1 MGVQGLLT
9 TRWVLRGHGQTVADF
24 AEGGSLHYLHE
35 SLPLT
40 VEEVEDVMRDI
51 EGEIGGD
58 EDIEDSLYDEE
69 KLGKDG

>member
-1 MGVQGLLT
+1 
-9 TRWVLRGHGQTVADF
+9 VADF

-40 VEEVEDVMRDI
+40 VEEVENVMRDI